1 VKVQFLGSGD
11 AFGSGGRLQSCIL
24 VENGERQFLVD
35 CGASAMISLNKYGID
50 PNKISLIMV
59 SNLHG
64 DHFGGIPYFI
74 IDAQLNQKRK
84 QNITLIGPTGLK
96 KRFDQVMEAAFPGFL
111 KSKLSFELIK
121 VELNPADQFVVS
133 GMSISTF
140 EAVSGESDIHLIYR
154 IESQGKIFAYSGD
167 TDWTD
172 KLVTAAQGADLLVAE
187 SYFYAKKVK
196 HHLDYRTLMANYSRL
211 GAKKVIITHMGQEM
225 LEYLHA
231 LHCEYAE
238 DGKVFE
244 F

>member
-1 VKVQFLGSGD
+1 MKVQFLGSGD

-24 VENGERQFLVD
+24 VENTERQFLVD
-35 CGASAMISLNKYGID
+35 CGASAMISLSKYGID
-50 PNKISLIMV
+50 PEKISMIIV

-74 IDAQLNQKRK
+74 IDAQLNRKRTRSL
-84 QNITLIGPTGLK
+84 TLIGPTGLK

-111 KSKLSFELIK
+111 KSKLSFELVK
-121 VELNPADQFVVS
+121 VELNPADHFVIS
-133 GMSISTF
+133 GISISTF
-140 EAVSGESDIHLIYR
+140 QAVHGESDTHLIYR
-154 IESQGKIFAYSGD
+154 IESQGKVFTYTGD
-167 TDWTD
+167 TEWTD
-172 KLVTAAQGADLLVAE
+172 KLLTAAQGADLLVAE

-196 HHLDYRTLMANYSRL
+196 YHLDYRTLMANYGRL

-238 DGKVFE
+238 DGKIVE
-244 F
+244 I